1 MRYSLGSLGRVLVIR
16 LEDGDV
22 LHECVERA
30 AKDNGIVRGAVLA
43 LGGADQG
50 SRMVVGPRDGRAE
63 KIEPMLAQLVG
74 ASELAAVGTL
84 FPDENGEPSLH
95 MHASAGRDGSSVT
108 GCVRAGVRVWLIQEV
123 VVIEI
128 LGTGSR
134 RVKDPRTGFHLLE
147 P

>member
-1 MRYSLGSLGRVLVIR
+1 MKCSVGSAGRVLVIR

-30 AKDNGIVRGAVLA
+30 AKENGIARGAVLA

-50 SRMVVGPRDGRAE
+50 SRMVVGPRDGRSE
-63 KIEPMLAQLVG
+63 RIEPMLAQLAG
-74 ASELAAVGTL
+74 ESELAAVGTI

-95 MHASAGRDGSSVT
+95 MHASAGRDGRSVT
-108 GCVRAGVRVWLIQEV
+108 GCVRAGVKVWLIQEV

-128 LGTGSR
+128 LGTASR

>member
-1 MRYSLGSLGRVLVIR
+1 MRYAVGSVGRVLVIR

-30 AKDNGIVRGAVLA
+30 ARENGVVRGAVLA
-43 LGGADQG
+43 LGGADAG

-63 KIEPMLAQLVG
+63 KIEPMLSQLAG
-74 ASELAAVGTL
+74 ESELAAVGTL
-84 FPDENGEPSLH
+84 FPDEHGQPSLH
-95 MHASAGRDGSSVT
+95 MHASAGRDGRSVT
-108 GCVRAGVRVWLIQEV
+108 GCVRAGVKVWLIQEV

-128 LGTGSR
+128 LGTEAR
-134 RVKDPRTGFHLLE
+134 RAKDPRTGFHLLE

>member
-1 MRYSLGSLGRVLVIR
+1 MKCSVGSAGRVLVIR

-30 AKDNGIVRGAVLA
+30 AKENGIARGAVLA

-50 SRMVVGPRDGRAE
+50 SRMVVGPRDGRSE
-63 KIEPMLAQLVG
+63 RIEPMLAQLAG
-74 ASELAAVGTL
+74 ESELAAVGTI
-84 FPDENGEPSLH
+84 FPDEHGEPSLH
-95 MHASAGRDGSSVT
+95 MHASAGRDGRSVT
-108 GCVRAGVRVWLIQEV
+108 GCVRAGVRTWLIQEV
-123 VVIEI
+123 VVVE
-128 LGTGSR
+128 LLDLRSK

>member
-1 MRYSLGSLGRVLVIR
+1 MRYAVGSVGRVLVIR

-30 AKDNGIVRGAVLA
+30 ARENGLTRGAVLA
-43 LGGADQG
+43 LGGADAG

-63 KIEPMLAQLVG
+63 KIEPMLSQLAG
-74 ASELAAVGTL
+74 ESELAAVGTL
-84 FPDENGEPSLH
+84 FPDEHGQPSLH
-95 MHASAGRDGSSVT
+95 MHASAGRDGRSVT
-108 GCVRAGVRVWLIQEV
+108 GCVRAGVKVWLIQEV

-128 LGTGSR
+128 LGTEAR
-134 RVKDPRTGFHLLE
+134 RAKDPRTGFHLLE

>member
-1 MRYSLGSLGRVLVIR
+1 MKCSVGSVGRVLVIR

-30 AKDNGIVRGAVLA
+30 ARENGIVRGAVLA

-50 SRMVVGPRDGRAE
+50 SRMVVGPRDGRSE
-63 KIEPMLAQLVG
+63 SIEPMLAQLAG
-74 ASELAAVGTL
+74 ESELAAVGTL
-84 FPDENGEPSLH
+84 FPDENGDPSLH
-95 MHASAGRDGSSVT
+95 MHASAGRDGKSVT
-108 GCVRAGVRVWLIQEV
+108 GCVRAGVKVWLIQEV

-128 LGTGSR
+128 LGSSSK

>member
-1 MRYSLGSLGRVLVIR
+1 MKCSVGSAGRVLVIR

-30 AKDNGIVRGAVLA
+30 AKENGIARGAVLA

-50 SRMVVGPRDGRAE
+50 SRMVVGPRDGRSE
-63 KIEPMLAQLVG
+63 RIEPMLAQLAG
-74 ASELAAVGTL
+74 ESELAAVGTI

-95 MHASAGRDGSSVT
+95 MHASAGRDGRSVT
-108 GCVRAGVRVWLIQEV
+108 GCVRAGVKVWLMQEV

-128 LGTGSR
+128 LGTASR

>member
-1 MRYSLGSLGRVLVIR
+1 MKCSVGSVGRVLVIR

-30 AKDNGIVRGAVLA
+30 AKENGIVRGAVLA

-50 SRMVVGPRDGRAE
+50 SRMVVGPRDGRSE
-63 KIEPMLAQLVG
+63 TIEPMLAQLDG
-74 ASELAAVGTL
+74 ESELAAVGTL

-95 MHASAGRDGSSVT
+95 MHASAGRDGRSVT
-108 GCVRAGVRVWLIQEV
+108 GCVRAGVKVWLIQEV

-128 LGTGSR
+128 LGTSSM

>member
-1 MRYSLGSLGRVLVIR
+1 MRYAVGSVGRVLVIR

-30 AKDNGIVRGAVLA
+30 ARENGMIRGVVLA
-43 LGGADQG
+43 LGGADTG

-63 KIEPMLAQLVG
+63 KIEPMLSQLAG
-74 ASELAAVGTL
+74 ESELAAVGTL
-84 FPDENGEPSLH
+84 FPDEHGQPSLH
-95 MHASAGRDGSSVT
+95 MHASAGRDGRSVT
-108 GCVRAGVRVWLIQEV
+108 GCVRAGVKVWLIQEV

-128 LGTGSR
+128 LGTEAR
-134 RVKDPRTGFHLLE
+134 RAKDPRTGFHLLE

>member
-1 MRYSLGSLGRVLVIR
+1 MKCSVGSVGRVLVIR

-30 AKDNGIVRGAVLA
+30 ARENGIVRGAVLA

-50 SRMVVGPRDGRAE
+50 SRMVVGPRDGRSE
-63 KIEPMLAQLVG
+63 SIEPMLAQLAG
-74 ASELAAVGTL
+74 ESELAAVGTL
-84 FPDENGEPSLH
+84 FPDENGDPSLH
-95 MHASAGRDGSSVT
+95 MHASAGRDGKSVT
-108 GCVRAGVRVWLIQEV
+108 GCVRAGVKVWLIQEV

-128 LGTGSR
+128 LGSSSK
-134 RVKDPRTGFHLLE
+134 RVKDPRTDFHLLE

>member
-1 MRYSLGSLGRVLVIR
+1 MKCSVGSAGRVMVIR

-30 AKDNGIVRGAVLA
+30 AKENGIARGAVLA

-50 SRMVVGPRDGRAE
+50 SRMVVGPRDGRSE
-63 KIEPMLAQLVG
+63 RIEPMLAQLAG
-74 ASELAAVGTL
+74 ESELAAVGTI

-95 MHASAGRDGSSVT
+95 MHASAGRDGRSVT
-108 GCVRAGVRVWLIQEV
+108 GCVRAGVKVWLIQEV

-128 LGTGSR
+128 LGTASR

>member
-1 MRYSLGSLGRVLVIR
+1 MRYAVGSVGRVLVIR

-30 AKDNGIVRGAVLA
+30 ARENGVVRGAVLA
-43 LGGADQG
+43 LGGADAG

-63 KIEPMLAQLVG
+63 KIEPMLSQLAG
-74 ASELAAVGTL
+74 ESELAAVGTL
-84 FPDENGEPSLH
+84 FPDEHGQPSLH
-95 MHASAGRDGSSVT
+95 MHASAGRDGRSVT
-108 GCVRAGVRVWLIQEV
+108 GCVRAGVKVWLIQEV

-128 LGTGSR
+128 LGTEAR
-134 RVKDPRTGFHLLE
+134 RAKDPRTGFDLLE

>member
-1 MRYSLGSLGRVLVIR
+1 MRYALGSLGRVLVIR

-43 LGGADQG
+43 LGGADLG
-50 SRMVVGPRDGRAE
+50 SRMVVGPRDGRSE
-63 KIEPMLAQLVG
+63 TIEPMLAQLDG
-74 ASELAAVGTL
+74 ESELAAVGTL

-95 MHASAGRDGSSVT
+95 MHASAGRDGKSVT
-108 GCVRAGVRVWLIQEV
+108 GCVRAGVKVWLIQEV
-123 VVIEI
+123 VVIEM
-128 LGTGSR
+128 LGTASK
-134 RVKDPRTGFHLLE
+134 RVKDPRTGFHLLV

>member
-1 MRYSLGSLGRVLVIR
+1 MKCSVGSVGRVLVIR

-30 AKDNGIVRGAVLA
+30 ARENGIVRGAVLA

-50 SRMVVGPRDGRAE
+50 SRMVVGPRDGRSE
-63 KIEPMLAQLVG
+63 SIEPMLAQLAG
-74 ASELAAVGTL
+74 ESELAAVGTL
-84 FPDENGEPSLH
+84 FPDENGDPSLH
-95 MHASAGRDGSSVT
+95 MHASVGRDGKSVT
-108 GCVRAGVRVWLIQEV
+108 GCVRAGVKVWLIQEV

-128 LGTGSR
+128 LGSSSK
-134 RVKDPRTGFHLLE
+134 RVKDRRTGFHLLE

>member
-1 MRYSLGSLGRVLVIR
+1 MKCSVGSAGRVLVIR

-30 AKDNGIVRGAVLA
+30 ARENGISRGAVLA
-43 LGGADQG
+43 LGGADRE
-50 SRMVVGPRDGRAE
+50 SRMVVGPKDGREE
-63 KIEPMLAQLVG
+63 KVEPMVAQLPG
-74 ASELAAVGTL
+74 ESELAAVGTI

-95 MHASAGRDGSSVT
+95 MHASAGRAGHSVT
-108 GCVRAGVRVWLIQEV
+108 GCVRAGVRTWLIQEV

-128 LGTGSR
+128 LGNDAR

>member
-1 MRYSLGSLGRVLVIR
+1 MRCSVGSTGRVLVIR
-16 LEDGDV
+16 LEDGEV
-22 LHECVERA
+22 LHECVEMA
-30 AKDNGIVRGAVLA
+30 AKENGIVRGAVLA

-50 SRMVVGPRDGRAE
+50 SRMVVGPRDGRAD
-63 KIEPMLAQLVG
+63 KIEPMLAQLAG
-74 ASELAAVGTL
+74 ESELAAVGTL

-95 MHASAGRDGSSVT
+95 MHASAGRDGRSVT
-108 GCVRAGVRVWLIQEV
+108 GCVRAGVNVWLIQEV

-128 LGTGSR
+128 LGIGSK

>member
-1 MRYSLGSLGRVLVIR
+1 MKCSVGSVGRVLVIR

-30 AKDNGIVRGAVLA
+30 AKENGMFRGAVLA

-50 SRMVVGPRDGRAE
+50 SRMVVGPKDGRSE
-63 KIEPMLAQLVG
+63 KIEAMLAELVG
-74 ASELAAVGTL
+74 VAELAAVGTI
-84 FPDENGEPSLH
+84 FPDENGDPSLH
-95 MHASAGRDGSSVT
+95 MHASAGRDGKSVT
-108 GCVRAGVRVWLIQEV
+108 GCVRAGVKVWLIQEV
-123 VVIEI
+123 VVIEL
-128 LGTGSR
+128 LGLGSK

>member
-1 MRYSLGSLGRVLVIR
+1 MKCSVGSVGRVLVIR

-22 LHECVERA
+22 LHKCVELA
-30 AKDNGIVRGAVLA
+30 CKDNGISRGAVLA
-43 LGGADQG
+43 LGGADRG

-63 KIEPMLAQLVG
+63 KIEPMLTQLAG
-74 ASELAAVGTL
+74 ESELAAVGTL

-95 MHASAGRDGSSVT
+95 MHASAGREGRSVT
-108 GCVRAGVRVWLIQEV
+108 GCVRAGVKVWLIQEV
-123 VVIEI
+123 IVLEI
-128 LGTGSR
+128 LGTASK

>member
-1 MRYSLGSLGRVLVIR
+1 MKCSVGSVGRVLVIR

-30 AKDNGIVRGAVLA
+30 AKENGISRAAVLA
-43 LGGADQG
+43 LGGADKG
-50 SRMVVGPRDGRAE
+50 SRIVVGPKDGRSE
-63 KIEPMLAQLVG
+63 KIEPMLAELAG
-74 ASELAAVGTL
+74 ESELAAVGTL
-84 FPDENGEPSLH
+84 FPDESGAPSLH
-95 MHASAGRDGSSVT
+95 MHASAGRDGRSVT
-108 GCVRAGVRVWLIQEV
+108 GCVRAGVKVWLIQEV